1 MLYGCL
7 CVSAVLHG
15 LAMFSLPSF
24 RPASRPD
31 DARVLTALFEP
42 SSPAPVTSAPRRPR
56 ERNAEVPAPP
66 LPKPLE
72 PAPATDPRA
81 AEPAATTEPP
91 APPSPVAAAPQSP
104 AEAPAR
110 IPESVDP
117 SMFDAYRLALIN
129 AAKRYKRYPVQA
141 MERGWEGRV
150 EIRLVVD
157 ANGADQERAG
167 ENVEPVPGARR
178 SGPGDG
184 EKGVQRPGAG
194 AAGAA
199 RARVHGRCPG
209 GLRAPD
215 RLTRLPE
222 VPIPERGA
230 RRRSDGSSKPCACP
244 RCAPRRP
251 AWARG

>member
-1 MLYGCL
+1 MWYPDPAAARLHQERQLRMLYGCL

-15 LAMFSLPSF
+15 LAMFSFPSF
-24 RPASRPD
+24 LPASRPD

-157 ANGADQERAG
+157 ANGAIKSALVKTSSRYQVLDDQALEMVRRAF
-167 ENVEPVPGARR
+167 NALAQ
-178 SGPGDG
+178 
-184 EKGVQRPGAG
+184 VQP
-194 AAGAA
+194 
-199 RARVHGRCPG
+199 
-209 GLRAPD
+209 
-215 RLTRLPE
+215 
-222 VPIPERGA
+222 
-230 RRRSDGSSKPCACP
+230 
-244 RCAPRRP
+244 APRGREFTVDVP
-251 AWARG
+251 VIFELQTG

>member
-1 MLYGCL
+1 MWYPDPAAARLHQERQLRMLYGCL

-157 ANGADQERAG
+157 ANGAIKSALVKTSSRYQVLDDLALEMVRRAF
-167 ENVEPVPGARR
+167 NALAQ
-178 SGPGDG
+178 
-184 EKGVQRPGAG
+184 VQP
-194 AAGAA
+194 
-199 RARVHGRCPG
+199 
-209 GLRAPD
+209 
-215 RLTRLPE
+215 
-222 VPIPERGA
+222 
-230 RRRSDGSSKPCACP
+230 
-244 RCAPRRP
+244 APRGREFTVDVP
-251 AWARG
+251 VVFELQTG